1 VTDVADDEQP
11 AEEPPDEDAEPEKP
25 DVGADQ
31 RVDVDLEAV
40 DKSIEEDDEGN
51 ESDGS
56 GDSGGDSEPDADED
70 AYKATTDPSG
80 YNLGDA
86 YVKGLTTACNTAVN
100 RYCEDPDPVDA
111 DLARELEL
119 DQAINDWLATKDMN
133 DEMSPGQA
141 VLVSTL
147 LFVGLTVAMNAE
159 LVNGLIDDLL
169 GEGGDE

>member
-1 VTDVADDEQP
+1 LTDDEQTD
-11 AEEPPDEDAEPEKP
+11 EVDVPDEAEAEPEKP
-25 DVGADQ
+25 DLDDDQ

-40 DKSIEEDDEGN
+40 DEGIEGEEENDKKDESGV
-51 ESDGS
+51 S
-56 GDSGGDSEPDADED
+56 GDDSGEPDSAEG
-70 AYKATTDPSG
+70 AYRDTDPSG
-80 YNLGDA
+80 YNFGDA
-86 YVKGLTTACNTAVN
+86 YVKGLTTACNTAVE
-100 RYCEDPDPVDA
+100 RYCDDPDPVDA

-159 LVNGLIDDLL
+159 LVNGLIDDVL
-169 GEGGDE
+169 GAGGDE